1 MLNPVVRRARP
12 MDSITSAIDCADDE
26 HHRIMQEMQD
36 KQDKVNR
43 KHKYISGIVRQRKRD
58 EVDEASH
65 KKRKNIQQ
73 FLLTSNQFTQQWDK
87 RILEETQTTVESIHA
102 NEFIDTS

>member
-1 MLNPVVRRARP
+1 

-36 KQDKVNR
+36 KKDKVNR
-43 KHKYISGIVRQRKRD
+43 KHKYIAGIVRQRKRD

-87 RILEETQTTVESIHA
+87 RILEETQTTVETIHA

>member
-1 MLNPVVRRARP
+1 

-87 RILEETQTTVESIHA
+87 RILEETQTTVETIHA